1 MLPARFLHQRGRSI
15 LLLVRFPYEPACSV
29 SAYRFALYVNQESI
43 VTDVATN
50 DGYWHHVVITW
61 SSARGSWK
69 IYVDGLLNDS
79 GFDLSTGKPIP
90 GQCDLL

>member
-1 MLPARFLHQRGRSI
+1 M
-15 LLLVRFPYEPACSV
+15 
-29 SAYRFALYVNQESI
+29 

-61 SSARGSWK
+61 SSIRGNWK

-79 GFDLSTGKPIP
+79 GFDLSTARPVP
-90 GQCDLL
+90 G